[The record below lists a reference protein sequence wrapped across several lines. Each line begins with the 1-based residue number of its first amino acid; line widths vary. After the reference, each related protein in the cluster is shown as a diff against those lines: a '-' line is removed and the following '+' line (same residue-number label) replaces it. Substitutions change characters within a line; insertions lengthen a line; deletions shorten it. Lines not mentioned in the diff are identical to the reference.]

1 MEAVVFRYRS
11 RDLRVQDIQFLKG
24 VIAQFYGKGRSE
36 ISRVICEAWD
46 WVQPNGK
53 LKECAARDLLLRL
66 EEKGLIELPPRLR
79 PKNNLKRNAF
89 LQIPLGFSEVPVEGA
104 LKQYGTPSLKLV
116 TSSESYLW
124 NYLVH
129 HYHYLGQPRL
139 VGEHVRYLA
148 FLNSQVVACVGWASA
163 AFKVKDRDRFIGWE
177 ASTRRRRLLFIANNV
192 RFLILPW
199 IRVPHLASKVLALSL
214 RQLSQ
219 DWRTS
224 YGHPLYLAETFVD
237 QTRFQG
243 ICYKASNWIYVGET
257 QGNAKKGNRYHYHGQ
272 PKAIYLYP
280 LHRHFRRKLKDDQ
293 G

>member
-1 MEAVVFRYRS
+1 MDVVVFRYRS
-11 RDLRVQDIQFLKG
+11 RDLRVKDIQFLQS
-24 VIAQFYGKGRSE
+24 VISQFYRKGRSE

-46 WVQPNGK
+46 WVQPNGR
-53 LKECAARDLLLRL
+53 LKEYAARDLLLRL

-79 PKNNLKRNAF
+79 PKNNRKGNTF
-89 LQIPLGFSEVPVEGA
+89 VQIPLGFSETPLEGS

-124 NYLVH
+124 DYLVH
-129 HYHYLGQPRL
+129 HYHYLGQPGL
-139 VGEHVRYLA
+139 VGEHLRYLA
-148 FLNSQVVACVGWASA
+148 FLNGQVVACVGFASA

-177 ASTRRRRLLFIANNV
+177 SSTRRRRLLFIANNV

-214 RQLSQ
+214 RRLSQ
-219 DWRTS
+219 DWHTS

-243 ICYKASNWIYVGET
+243 MCYKASNWIHVGET

-272 PKAIYLYP
+272 KKAIYLYP
-280 LHRHFRRKLKDDQ
+280 LHCNFRRKLLDDPR
-293 G
+293 